1 MRRSN
6 GTTAEYIK
14 MMLRNRSGRLF
25 IPVIAAYII
34 LTVVCFYYLRHP
46 DLYPDFFHYVT
57 DWCHRI
63 VPMFAC
69 WWVLILHDEFVSG
82 EGNELLYI
90 YLSPGEALKA
100 ALLAVLAYFAW
111 ICIYIGGMQFYFDM
125 QPFFALRL
133 CIEAFFISGVAY
145 LLVSVV
151 RNAGVPILL
160 IVVYCMYVDQRISVW
175 NACLGELYASLES
188 QQWSVVNGKWA
199 VETIVLTAVL
209 YVLGFV
215 VYRRVKKYE

>member
-1 MRRSN
+1 MRRSD

-14 MMLRNRSGRLF
+14 MMLRNRSARLF
-25 IPVIAAYII
+25 IPVITGYII

-57 DWCHRI
+57 NWCHRI

-69 WWVLILHDEFVSG
+69 WWVLLLHDEFVSG
-82 EGNELLYI
+82 EGNELLYV
-90 YLSPGEALKA
+90 YVSPGEALKA
-100 ALLAVLAYFAW
+100 GLFALLVYFAW
-111 ICIYIGGMQFYFDM
+111 IGVYIGGMQFFFDM
-125 QPFFALRL
+125 QLFFALRL
-133 CIEAFFISGVAY
+133 CIEAFFISGAAY

-160 IVVYCMYVDQRISVW
+160 IMVYCMYVDSWVSVW
-175 NACLGELYASLES
+175 NPRLGELFASLET
-188 QQWSVVNGKWA
+188 QQWSVENGKWA
-199 VETIVLTAVL
+199 ATTVGLTVVL
-209 YVLGFV
+209 YVMGFV